1 MSIYNI
7 DELPTSAKTGTN
19 TGKDALSSKI
29 MLMGTC
35 IKPILSIKVSSSIPT
50 PGIYMLSSIIIDS
63 SLQHPDPS
71 HRHELNTNAATNRV
85 FGKVSNNTDYGTRQT
100 F

>member
-1 MSIYNI
+1 MGIHNLDS
-7 DELPTSAKTGTN
+7 LTTSAKIGIN

-35 IKPILSIKVSSSIPT
+35 MRLILSAKVLSNIPT
-50 PGIYMLSSIIIDS
+50 PGTNMLSSIIIDS

-71 HRHELNTNAATNRV
+71 HRHEQNTNATINHVLR
-85 FGKVSNNTDYGTRQT
+85 KVPNNTDYGTRQT